1 MCIAISMWDN
11 NLSRILAF
19 IASGSQVLWYFG
31 KTCKYYVFA
40 VLFDLRIQSFPDDPA
55 QPSGMVV
62 NRNLLLLRC
71 KNVGPSLIESQFGGS
86 RSAHL

>member
-1 MCIAISMWDN
+1 MMCVAISMWDN

-40 VLFDLRIQSFPDDPA
+40 VLFDLWIENILDDPA
-55 QPSGMVV
+55 QPW
-62 NRNLLLLRC
+62 
-71 KNVGPSLIESQFGGS
+71 
-86 RSAHL
+86 A

>member
-1 MCIAISMWDN
+1 MMCIAISMWDN

-40 VLFDLRIQSFPDDPA
+40 VLFDLRIKSFPDDSA
-55 QPSGMVV
+55 QPLGHGRQSKFVALAV
-62 NRNLLLLRC
+62 QKC
-71 KNVGPSLIESQFGGS
+71 WAVFY
-86 RSAHL
+86 